1 MTDLEK
7 LLAEVTPDWRP
18 GGRFKAVISDG
29 ITGWDDPETVAGYR
43 GHLVCESVNH
53 PAIMELI
60 CMAPALARK
69 VIAAEKA
76 IEALRLHQAWSDSED
91 AGPDYGEQS
100 RDTHPDGERI
110 WRQWWDGNLSLCG
123 RAQDMT
129 REAIAAWDDCQ

>member
-1 MTDLEK
+1 MLAVGDEMEGMIMTAQDLEK

-69 VIAAEKA
+69 VIAAEKLVEAAKVA
-76 IEALRLHQAWSDSED
+76 IDVMEFVDGENDCRRGVSALEEAL
-91 AGPDYGEQS
+91 
-100 RDTHPDGERI
+100 
-110 WRQWWDGNLSLCG
+110 
-123 RAQDMT
+123 
-129 REAIAAWDDCQ
+129 AAWEDCQ

>member
-1 MTDLEK
+1 MTAQDLEK

-29 ITGWDDPETVAGYR
+29 ITGWDDTETVAGYR

-69 VIAAEKA
+69 VIAAESLYDSLNGMIKA
-76 IEALRLHQAWSDSED
+76 YSE
-91 AGPDYGEQS
+91 PDKLLCCNGHMCGCRGASE
-100 RDTHPDGERI
+100 RDYADYWAT
-110 WRQWWDGNLSLCG
+110 
-123 RAQDMT
+123 
-129 REAIAAWDDCQ
+129 EAIKAWEAAQ

>member
-1 MTDLEK
+1 MTAQDLEK

-29 ITGWDDPETVAGYR
+29 ITGWDDTETVAGYM

-69 VIAAEKA
+69 VIAAEHVYSDLRDALKS
-76 IEALRLHQAWSDSED
+76 IEGKPVHAMTEA
-91 AGPDYGEQS
+91 
-100 RDTHPDGERI
+100 ERI
-110 WRQWWDGNLSLCG
+110 LMMIDRS
-123 RAQDMT
+123 
-129 REAIAAWDDCQ
+129 AWEDYQ